1 MNQVAM
7 TETEAANALPSPED
21 LEQTLQR
28 LVRRVGMMMQAE
40 KCVFLLHDRERH
52 LLVARRPA
60 LGLSS
65 AEVRALH
72 VPLEGG
78 FSGRVFHSSTPEIVD
93 DIHTQNS
100 FDQEWMSRIEARNL
114 IVYPLTIERPD
125 ENTRSIERVPVGV
138 LFVINKRGEESF
150 SPDDIKTLSAMA
162 RQVAAV
168 IADAQI
174 YLRLTEEKEQLQAT
188 FQSLLAAMVMI
199 DSGGQVSLLNAAAAQ
214 MLHVNAEDA
223 TGSHYSDVFDSSD
236 INELFRAAIE
246 DGVEQHAEVELTTIE
261 GVFDGS
267 QPRIFQTQT
276 AFVHGERDGVP
287 VVLGVVAI
295 FNDITEIRN
304 VERMKTAFVST
315 VSHELRTP
323 LTSIKGF
330 IATLLQ
336 DEDDYFGPDER
347 REFYEI
353 IDSECDRLRRLIE
366 DLLNVSR
373 IESGRSLQLHT
384 KKFDPV
390 EAAEG
395 VLNAQRAY
403 SDKHTLELDASF
415 EVPEIDA
422 DEDKFDQILNNLVSN
437 AIKYSP
443 QGGIVKIVMSC
454 DDVMLKVSVSD
465 QGIGI
470 PADKLS
476 RIFEKFERI
485 DNRDTRQAGGTG
497 IGLFLVRHLVEL
509 HGGVISAHS
518 ENCNGSTFTFEIPIR
533 AIKSIEAEL

>member
-1 MNQVAM
+1 MNEAAM
-7 TETEAANALPSPED
+7 NEAANALPSPDD

-40 KCVFLLHDRERH
+40 KCVFLLHDRDRH

-72 VPLEGG
+72 VPLESG
-78 FSGRVFHSSTPEIVD
+78 FSGRVFRSDTPEIID
-93 DIHTQNS
+93 DINAQNE
-100 FDQEWMSRIEARNL
+100 FDQEWMKRIEAHDL
-114 IVYPLTIERPD
+114 IAYPLAIERPD
-125 ENTRSIERVPVGV
+125 ESSRGVERVPVGV
-138 LFVINKRGEESF
+138 LYVINKRGEERF
-150 SPDDIKTLSAMA
+150 SVDDIKTLSAMA

-188 FQSLLAAMVMI
+188 FQSLMAAMVMI
-199 DSGGQVSLLNAAAAQ
+199 DSSGQVSLFNAAAAQ
-214 MLHVNAEDA
+214 MLHVDA
-223 TGSHYSDVFDSSD
+223 DDAMGTHYSAVFSSAE

-246 DGVEQHAEVELTTIE
+246 DGIEQHAEVELTTIE
-261 GVFDGS
+261 GVFDGT

-287 VVLGVVAI
+287 IVLGVVAI

-336 DEDDYFGPDER
+336 DEDDYFKPEER

-384 KKFDPV
+384 KMFDPV
-390 EAAEG
+390 KAAEG
-395 VLNAQRAY
+395 VLQAQRAY
-403 SDKHTLELDASF
+403 SDKHTLELDADF
-415 EVPEIDA
+415 EVPQIEG
-422 DEDKFDQILNNLVSN
+422 DEDKFDQILTNLVSN

-443 QGGIVKIVMSC
+443 KGGVVKIAMSC
-454 DDVMLKVSVSD
+454 DDMMLKVSVSD
-465 QGIGI
+465 EGIGI
-470 PADKLS
+470 PADKLA

-485 DNRDTRQAGGTG
+485 DNRDTRQTGGTG

-509 HGGVISAHS
+509 HGGVISAQS
-518 ENCNGSTFTFEIPIR
+518 ESGSGSTFTFEIPVR
-533 AIKSIEAEL
+533 ALKSSAVEL

>member
-1 MNQVAM
+1 MNDDARN
-7 TETEAANALPSPED
+7 EAANALPSPDD

-40 KCVFLLHDRERH
+40 KCVFLLHDRDRN

-72 VPLEGG
+72 VPVESG
-78 FSGRVFHSSTPEIVD
+78 FSGRVFASDTPEIVN
-93 DIHTQNS
+93 DIEAQNE
-100 FDQEWMSRIEARNL
+100 FDQEWMQRIDAREL
-114 IVYPLTIERPD
+114 IVYPLTIDRPD
-125 ENTRSIERVPVGV
+125 EQNRSVERVPVGV
-138 LFVINKRGEESF
+138 LYVINKRDEEKF

-188 FQSLLAAMVMI
+188 FQSLLAAMVML
-199 DSGGQVSLLNAAAAQ
+199 DSSGQVSLFNTAAAQ
-214 MLHVNAEDA
+214 MLHVDA
-223 TGSHYSDVFDSSD
+223 DDAMGTHYSEVFSSPE

-246 DGVEQHAEVELTTIE
+246 DNIEQHAEVELTTIE
-261 GVFDGS
+261 GVFNGT

-287 VVLGVVAI
+287 IVLGVVAI

-336 DEDDYFGPDER
+336 DEDDYFAPEER

-384 KKFDPV
+384 KMFDPV
-390 EAAEG
+390 KAAEG
-395 VLNAQRAY
+395 VLQAQRAY
-403 SDKHTLELDASF
+403 SEKHTLKLDADF
-415 EVPEIDA
+415 EVPQIEG
-422 DEDKFDQILNNLVSN
+422 DEDKFDQILTNLVSN

-443 QGGIVKIVMSC
+443 KGGLVKIAMSC
-454 DDVMLKVSVSD
+454 DDMMLKVSVSD
-465 QGIGI
+465 EGIGI
-470 PADKLS
+470 PEDKLS

-497 IGLFLVRHLVEL
+497 IGLFLVKHLVEL

-518 ENCNGSTFTFEIPIR
+518 ENGSGSIFTFEIPVR
-533 AIKSIEAEL
+533 AVKSSNVEL

>member
-1 MNQVAM
+1 MNDAARN
-7 TETEAANALPSPED
+7 EAANSLPSPDD

-40 KCVFLLHDRERH
+40 KCVFLLHDRDRN

-65 AEVRALH
+65 AEVRTLH
-72 VPLEGG
+72 VPMESG
-78 FSGRVFHSSTPEIVD
+78 FSGRVFDSDTPEIVN
-93 DIHTQNS
+93 DIAAQNS
-100 FDQEWMSRIEARNL
+100 FDQEWMQRIDAREL

-125 ENTRSIERVPVGV
+125 EQNRAVERVPVGV
-138 LFVINKRGEESF
+138 LYVINKRGEENF
-150 SPDDIKTLSAMA
+150 TPDDIKTLSAMA

-199 DSGGQVSLLNAAAAQ
+199 DSSGQVSLFNTAAAQ
-214 MLHVNAEDA
+214 MLHVDA
-223 TGSHYSDVFDSSD
+223 DDAMGTHYSKVFSSLQ
-236 INELFRAAIE
+236 INELFRAALE
-246 DGVEQHAEVELTTIE
+246 DGIEQHAEVELTTIE
-261 GVFDGS
+261 GVFDGT

-287 VVLGVVAI
+287 IVLGVVAI

-336 DEDDYFGPDER
+336 DEDDYFGPEER

-384 KKFDPV
+384 KMFDPV
-390 EAAEG
+390 RAAEG
-395 VLNAQRAY
+395 VLQAQRAY
-403 SDKHTLELDASF
+403 SDKHALKLDADF
-415 EVPEIDA
+415 EVPQIEG
-422 DEDKFDQILNNLVSN
+422 DEDKFDQILTNLVSN

-443 QGGIVKIVMSC
+443 KGGLVKIAMSC
-454 DDVMLKVSVSD
+454 DDMMLKVSVSD

-497 IGLFLVRHLVEL
+497 IGLFLVKHLVEL

-518 ENCNGSTFTFEIPIR
+518 ENNSGSTFTFEIPVR
-533 AIKSIEAEL
+533 AVKSSTIEL

>member
-1 MNQVAM
+1 MN
-7 TETEAANALPSPED
+7 EADNALPSPDD

-40 KCVFLLHDRERH
+40 KCVFLLHDRERQ

-60 LGLSS
+60 LGLST
-65 AEVRALH
+65 AEVRALQ
-72 VPLEGG
+72 VPLERG
-78 FSGRVFHSSTPEIVD
+78 FSGRVFRQDTPEI
-93 DIHTQNS
+93 IRQNDALDE
-100 FDQEWMSRIEARNL
+100 FDQQWMQRIEARDL
-114 IVYPLTIERPD
+114 IVYPLAIERPN
-125 ENTRSIERVPVGV
+125 EQNRGVERVPVGV
-138 LFVINKRGEESF
+138 LYVINKRGAESF
-150 SPDDIKTLSAMA
+150 SPDDIQTLASMA

-188 FQSLLAAMVMI
+188 FQSLVAAMVML
-199 DSGGQVSLLNAAAAQ
+199 DSSGQVSLFNAAAAH
-214 MLHVNAEDA
+214 MLHVDADDA
-223 TGSHYSDVFDSSD
+223 TGTHYSEVFASPQ
-236 INELFRAAIE
+236 INALFRAALE
-246 DGVEQHAEVELTTIE
+246 DGIEQHTEVELTTIE
-261 GVFDGS
+261 GVFDGT

-287 VVLGVVAI
+287 IVLGVVAI

-330 IATLLQ
+330 VATLLQ
-336 DEDDYFGPDER
+336 DEDDYFKPEER

-384 KKFDPV
+384 EMFDPV
-390 EAAEG
+390 KAAEG
-395 VLNAQRAY
+395 VLQAQRAY
-403 SDKHTLELDASF
+403 SKGHTLELDAGY
-415 EVPEIDA
+415 EVPEIEG
-422 DEDKFDQILNNLVSN
+422 DEDKFDQILTNLISN

-443 QGGIVKIVMSC
+443 KGGPVTITMSS

-470 PADKLS
+470 PEDKLS

-497 IGLFLVRHLVEL
+497 IGLFLVKHLVEL
-509 HGGVISAHS
+509 HGGSINAQSTCGA
-518 ENCNGSTFTFEIPIR
+518 GTTFTFELPVR
-533 AIKSIEAEL
+533 ALHSPTIEL